1 MNEIKDGYVRVT
13 EVLSPFSGL
22 SKIPAEILKNACIRG
37 TAIHEYADAVIDG
50 LIDNVLPDNCNP
62 NWEGYYQSF
71 LAWECRKKFLNK
83 PGRLYC
89 EDHLICGEIDGIYKN
104 DDEVVLFD
112 LKTPLREGKT
122 WNLQLSAYHH
132 LCAKNSIKID
142 RIVAVKLD
150 KSGKFPSIFEYEID
164 FNSYIDCLNI
174 YNKFFK
180 TKKEDLHLDY
190 L

>member
-1 MNEIKDGYVRVT
+1 MHRIKDGYLRVT

-22 SKIPAEILKNACIRG
+22 SKIPEEILKNACIRG

-50 LIDNVLPDNCNP
+50 LIDNILPENANP
-62 NWEGYYQSF
+62 NWEGYYKSF
-71 LAWECRKKFLNK
+71 LSWECGKKFLTK
-83 PGRLYC
+83 PGRLYS
-89 EDHLICGEIDGIYKN
+89 EDHFICGEVDGIYK
-104 DDEVVLFD
+104 DADEVVLFD

-132 LCAKNSIKID
+132 LCAVNGIKIN
-142 RIVAVKLD
+142 RIIAVKLD
-150 KSGKFPSIFEYEID
+150 KKGNYPEVFDYKID
-164 FNSYIDCLNI
+164 FESYLECLNI

-180 TKKEDLHLDY
+180 DQKENLYLDY